1 MVLRLKTVSS
11 FDAWGFNKIEE
22 YYFEEPFQ
30 QQRNFLPLCLHS
42 AKHQSMKWQS
52 LSSPSNPRIRQ
63 LVRLQE
69 KPRERKEAG
78 VVIVEGLREIR
89 KAMSAGYLPVELYV
103 AQDFSDAE
111 KTKNILEYFSEVPGY
126 MLAPDTFAR
135 IAYRETT
142 EGLVAVF
149 KARSHELS
157 QMRLS
162 QNPLILVAESVE
174 KPGNLG
180 ALLRTA
186 DAAGVDAL
194 IVCDPRTD
202 IYNPNVVRASIG
214 TLFTVQVGIAETNA
228 VINWLREKDIR
239 PLAAALTPKAIHYT
253 LADFTKPT
261 AIVVGTE
268 SDGLSPK
275 WLAACSDHIIIP
287 MHGSADSLNVSVSAA
302 IIVYEALRQR
312 NPQK

>member
-1 MVLRLKTVSS
+1 
-11 FDAWGFNKIEE
+11 
-22 YYFEEPFQ
+22 
-30 QQRNFLPLCLHS
+30 
-42 AKHQSMKWQS
+42 MKWQS

-69 KPRERKEAG
+69 KPRERREAG

-89 KAMSAGYLPVELYV
+89 KAMGAGYSPVELY
-103 AQDFSDAE
+103 ASQELAGAE
-111 KTKNILEYFSEVPGY
+111 KITDILDYFTQVPGY
-126 MLAPDTFAR
+126 LLAPEAFAR

-157 QMRLS
+157 QVHLS
-162 QNPLILVAESVE
+162 KNPLLLVAESVE

-214 TLFTVQVGIAETNA
+214 TLFSVQVGVAETKE
-228 VINWLREKDIR
+228 VIAWLREKAIR
-239 PLAAALTPKAIHYT
+239 VFAAALTSTAFTYT
-253 LADFTKPT
+253 QADFTEPT
-261 AIVVGTE
+261 AIVVGAE
-268 SDGLSPK
+268 SEGLSPE

-312 NPQK
+312 NLQK

>member
-1 MVLRLKTVSS
+1 
-11 FDAWGFNKIEE
+11 
-22 YYFEEPFQ
+22 
-30 QQRNFLPLCLHS
+30 
-42 AKHQSMKWQS
+42 MKWQS
-52 LSSPSNPRIRQ
+52 LSSPSNPRIKQ
-63 LVRLQE
+63 MVRLQE
-69 KPRERKEAG
+69 KPRERREAG

-89 KAMSAGYLPVELYV
+89 KAMATGYSPVELFVSQELSDNENIKDVLAYF
-103 AQDFSDAE
+103 AQA
-111 KTKNILEYFSEVPGY
+111 PGY
-126 MLAPDTFAR
+126 LLAAEAFAR
-135 IAYRETT
+135 IAYREST

-157 QMRLS
+157 KVSLS
-162 QNPLILVAESVE
+162 SNPLILVAESVE

-214 TLFTVQVGIAETNA
+214 TLFSVQVGIAETKE
-228 VINWLREKDIR
+228 VIDWLKEKGIH
-239 PLAAALTPKAIHYT
+239 PFAAALTSSAINYT
-253 LADFTKPT
+253 LADFTRPT

-268 SDGLSPK
+268 SEGLSHL
-275 WLAACSDHIIIP
+275 WLSACADHILIP

-302 IIVYEALRQR
+302 IIIYEAIRQR